1 VRKSL
6 PLLLGLLL
14 VLACPS
20 SKPVPTRPGPDT
32 LGRPAQPAPETAAQP
47 VVAPQSQSPRAQSTG
62 GALKDTL
69 VATNLPENL
78 FLTIKVK
85 DYGTMKV
92 QFYTKDAPKNVTNVA
107 NLAIKGFYNGLT
119 FHRIVPGF
127 VVQGGDP
134 KGDGTGGP
142 GYTVE
147 AEIKQLHEKG
157 SLAMA
162 RTPDQVNPQRRSSG
176 SQFYLCLRPLPQLDN
191 QYTVIGKLV
200 EGMDVL
206 DKLGQVLTGP
216 NDRPLTPVVME
227 SVTVSTQ

>member
-1 VRKSL
+1 MKKSL
-6 PLLLGLLL
+6 ALLFGLIFL
-14 VLACPS
+14 LACPGK
-20 SKPVPTRPGPDT
+20 KPAPVRPASDT
-32 LGRPAQPAPETAAQP
+32 LAAKPAEKFE
-47 VVAPQSQSPRAQSTG
+47 G
-62 GALKDTL
+62 GFLKDTL
-69 VATNLPENL
+69 VASNLPENL
-78 FLTIKVK
+78 FITIKVK

-107 NLAIKGFYNGLT
+107 NLAIRGFYNGLT

-147 AEIKQLHEKG
+147 AEIRRNHEKG
-157 SLAMA
+157 SMAMA
-162 RTPDQVNPQRRSSG
+162 RLPDQVNPEHRSSG

-206 DKLGQVLTGP
+206 ERLGQVPTGP
-216 NDRPLTPVVME
+216 GDRPLTPVVIE
-227 SVTVSTQ
+227 QVTVSTQ